1 MNKRLV
7 ATGLA
12 ALGLLAAPRAHA
24 QGGRLAYEDYRLE
37 NGLRVVLAPDPAS
50 PTVAV
55 NVWYDVGAR
64 DEREGRTGFAH
75 LFEHMMFQGSANVGK
90 GEHFILVERAGGDL
104 QNGTTDWD
112 RTNYYQTFPS
122 NRLNLGL
129 WLEADR
135 MRSLAVTQEN
145 FDNQREVVQEEKRQ
159 RMDNQPYV
167 SSLWATLTGL
177 YNPQTCFAYAHSV
190 IGSFDDLRAAPVED
204 VQQFFRSYYAPNNA
218 TITLAGGF
226 DPAEARAMI
235 RQYFGDIPAA
245 PAPQRTACTEPFS
258 HLPVTRTVEDPRAP
272 LPAVMIAYG
281 LPGPDE
287 ADFYALELLNA
298 VLSQGE
304 TSRLQDRLVDQEKAA
319 VDVSGIFLEHR
330 GPGTAFYWL
339 NAAPEVTS
347 ERLLALFDEEMGRAL
362 REGITAEELAKAK
375 NQRRAQVIFERQIP
389 HGTAEALQ
397 HAIHFHGG
405 PAAADAKLDRYLAV
419 SLDDVRRAAERWL
432 TPRNRIVTHVVPAPN
447 AGQE

>member
-7 ATGLA
+7 GTGLA
-12 ALGLLAAPRAHA
+12 ALALLAAPGAHA
-24 QGGRLAYEDYRLE
+24 QRLAYEDYRLE

-64 DEREGRTGFAH
+64 DERPGRTGFAH

-104 QNGTTDWD
+104 QNGSTDWD

-145 FDNQREVVQEEKRQ
+145 FTNQQEVVQEEKRQ
-159 RMDNQPYV
+159 RTENVPYMPA
-167 SSLWATLTGL
+167 LWATLTGV
-177 YNPQTCFAYAHSV
+177 YNKETCFSYGHEIV
-190 IGSFDDLRAAPVED
+190 GSFEDLRAAPVED
-204 VQQFFRSYYAPNNA
+204 VQQFFRTYYAPNNA
-218 TITLAGGF
+218 TLTLAGGF
-226 DPAEARAMI
+226 DVNEAKAMI
-235 RQYFGDIPAA
+235 RQYFGDIPSA
-245 PAPQRTACTEPFS
+245 PAPQRTTCTTPFS
-258 HLPVTRTVEDPRAP
+258 HLPVTQTVQDARAP

-281 LPGPDE
+281 LPAQDE

-319 VDVSGIFLEHR
+319 VDVTGFFLEHR
-330 GPGTAFYWL
+330 GPGTGLYWL
-339 NAAPEVTS
+339 SAAPQVTN
-347 ERLLALFDEEMGRAL
+347 ERLLALFDEEMGRVL
-362 REGITAEELAKAK
+362 REGITAEELEKAK

-405 PAAADAKLDRYLAV
+405 PQAADAKLDRYLAV
-419 SLDDVRRAAERWL
+419 TADDVRRAAERWL
-432 TPRNRIVTHVVPAPN
+432 NPRNRIVTNVVPAST

>member
-1 MNKRLV
+1 MNKLLV
-7 ATGLA
+7 GTGLA
-12 ALGLLAAPRAHA
+12 ALALLAPPRADA
-24 QGGRLAYEDYRLE
+24 QRLTFEDYRLD

-64 DEREGRTGFAH
+64 DERPGRTGFAH

-145 FDNQREVVQEEKRQ
+145 YSNQQEVVQEEKRQ
-159 RMDNQPYV
+159 RLDNVPYMPA
-167 SSLWATLTGL
+167 LYGTLTGV
-177 YNPQTCFAYAHSV
+177 YNAQTCFGYAHDI
-190 IGSFDDLRAAPVED
+190 IGSSEDLRAAPVED
-204 VQQFFRSYYAPNNA
+204 VLQFFRTYYAPNNA
-218 TITLAGGF
+218 TLTLAGGF
-226 DPAEARAMI
+226 DVDEAKAMI
-235 RQYFGDIPAA
+235 RQYFGDIPSA
-245 PAPQRTACTEPFS
+245 PAPQRPACTEPFS
-258 HLPVTRTVEDPRAP
+258 HLPVTRTVEDSRAP
-272 LPAVMIAYG
+272 LPALMIAYG

-298 VLSQGE
+298 LLIQGE

-319 VDVSGIFLEHR
+319 VDVNGAYFEHR
-330 GPGTAFYWL
+330 GPGTAFFWL
-339 NAAPEVTS
+339 NAAPGVAS
-347 ERLLALFDEEMGRAL
+347 ERLLALFDEEVSRVTRDGV
-362 REGITAEELAKAK
+362 TAEELQKAK

-405 PAAADAKLDRYLAV
+405 PEAADAKLDRYLAV
-419 SLDDVRRAAERWL
+419 TPDDVRRAAERWL
-432 TPRNRIVTHVVPAPN
+432 APRNRVVTHVVPAPT

>member
-1 MNKRLV
+1 MNKRMV
-7 ATGLA
+7 GTGLA
-12 ALGLLAAPRAHA
+12 ALALLAPPRADA
-24 QGGRLAYEDYRLE
+24 QRLAYEDYRLD
-37 NGLRVVLAPDPAS
+37 NGLRVILAPDPAS

-64 DEREGRTGFAH
+64 DERPGRTGFAH

-129 WLEADR
+129 WLESDR

-145 FDNQREVVQEEKRQ
+145 FTNQQQVVQEEKRE
-159 RMDNQPYV
+159 RTENVPYMPA
-167 SSLWATLTGL
+167 LWATLTGV
-177 YNPQTCFAYAHSV
+177 YNAQTCFGYAHEIV
-190 IGSFDDLRAAPVED
+190 GSFEDLRAAPVED
-204 VQQFFRSYYAPNNA
+204 VQQFFRTYYAPNNA
-218 TITLAGGF
+218 TLTLAGGF
-226 DPAEARAMI
+226 DVNEAKAMI
-235 RQYFGDIPAA
+235 RQYFGDIPSA
-245 PAPQRTACTEPFS
+245 PAPQRTTCTEPFS
-258 HLPVTRTVEDPRAP
+258 HLPVTRTVQDARAP
-272 LPAVMIAYG
+272 LAAVMIAYG

-298 VLSQGE
+298 LLVQGE
-304 TSRLQDRLVDQEKAA
+304 TARLQDRLVDQEKAA
-319 VDVSGIFLEHR
+319 VDVNGFFLEHR
-330 GPGTAFYWL
+330 GPGTAFFWL
-339 NAAPEVTS
+339 NAAPEVTG
-347 ERLLALFDEEMGRAL
+347 ERLLTIFDEEVARVT
-362 REGITAEELAKAK
+362 REGIPAEELQKAK

-405 PAAADAKLDRYLAV
+405 PQAADAKLERYLAV
-419 SLDDVRRAAERWL
+419 TPDDVRRAAERWL
-432 TPRNRIVTHVVPAPN
+432 SPRNRAVTHVVPAPT